1 MSAAAA
7 AANRHWRLTIDA
19 DRCAWLVLDRQNAS
33 ANSLSRD
40 VMLELDA
47 KLTTIERHPPKL
59 LVITSAKE
67 DSFVVG
73 ADINEFLELRTPE
86 RAYAVIRDGQHVFA
100 RLASLAVP
108 TVAAINGMA
117 LGGGLELA
125 LACRYRVLADTAKPV
140 LGFPEVLLGIHP
152 GLGGTV

>member
-86 RAYAVIRDGQHVFA
+86 RAYAVIRDGQQVFA
-100 RLASLAVP
+100 RLASLAAMDLILTGRSIRP
-108 TVAAINGMA
+108 AAALA
-117 LGGGLELA
+117 LGLVDRVVPAKDLHERAKQLGLA
-125 LACRYRVLADTAKPV
+125 APRR
-140 LGFPEVLLGIHP
+140 HR
-152 GLGGTV
+152 